1 MTVKVQMDKDSAR
14 DILRSHWLHLTTN
27 LEAELIVQF
36 QIVQFQIV
44 QQLQERRVLSND
56 EVNETLS
63 KKNRA
68 EQATAIL
75 TAMETKSLEELRV
88 FAEVLTSCGA
98 PMSLVG
104 KKMLE
109 TIGELRMFVSS

>member
-1 MTVKVQMDKDSAR
+1 MDEDGAR
-14 DILRSHWLHLTTN
+14 DILRSHWLQLTTN
-27 LEAELIVQF
+27 LEAE
-36 QIVQFQIV
+36 QIVH
-44 QQLQERRVLSND
+44 QLQERRVLSND
-56 EVNETLS
+56 EVNETIS

-68 EQATAIL
+68 EQATAML

-88 FAEVLTSCGA
+88 FAEVLVSCGA
-98 PMSLVG
+98 PMSLMG